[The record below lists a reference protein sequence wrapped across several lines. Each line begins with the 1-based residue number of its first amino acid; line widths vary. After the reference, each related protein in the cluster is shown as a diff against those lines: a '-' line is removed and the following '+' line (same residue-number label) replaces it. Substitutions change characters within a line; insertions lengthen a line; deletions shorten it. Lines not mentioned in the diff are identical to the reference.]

1 MAIESTERRVRISPD
16 AAHNNRPSTPKMQK
30 SISLIGQKRGR
41 DQVDDSPA
49 TKIVP
54 PRRTKSV
61 GDVNRLSDT
70 ERRGLVDDVYKR
82 GMIKEFV
89 KDALSGVV
97 QASHLCGLLVVFVE
111 CSLLTLRMIREI
123 YRATILPTSNSSL
136 ISNLPPRR
144 PSRTYPHSSP

>member
-1 MAIESTERRVRISPD
+1 MAIDTPTRRVRISPD
-16 AAHNNRPSTPKMQK
+16 AVALSNTRPSTPKMQK
-30 SISLIGQKRGR
+30 SVSLIGQKRGR

-97 QASHLCGLLVVFVE
+97 QASLSCFWVTSDRPAHT
-111 CSLLTLRMIREI
+111 SQTIR
-123 YRATILPTSNSSL
+123 RATIRPTSNSSPTF
-136 ISNLPPRR
+136 SLPLR
-144 PSRTYPHSSP
+144 PPSQT